1 MVNVKNTN
9 NLNILLVEDEE
20 MLSSMYKTKFEKE
33 GFKITVASDGE
44 AGLEQA
50 KNGSFN
56 IILLDIIL
64 PKLDG
69 FAVLKG
75 IRAMDKYKTIPV
87 FMLTN
92 LGQEE
97 DMEKGK
103 KLGATDY
110 LIKANFTPSQVLKKI
125 QIPPPSAPIAQ
136 APPAPEK

>member
-1 MVNVKNTN
+1 
-9 NLNILLVEDEE
+9 